1 MEIEKQN
8 RKPVPNENGHIPGWV
23 PVEKNSKQYCWHSSV
38 VNYEFGIALVL
49 RYHRDDP
56 GVLEISVVPL
66 SDLFE
71 QPLEPI
77 GTNINGNPY
86 GLGSKKY
93 PLHFLTPHRAF
104 QVGNLPTLKHNEPAV
119 LV

>member
-1 MEIEKQN
+1 M
-8 RKPVPNENGHIPGWV
+8 
-23 PVEKNSKQYCWHSSV
+23 
-38 VNYEFGIALVL
+38 NYEFGIALVL
-49 RYHRDDP
+49 RHHPDDP
-56 GVLEISVVPL
+56 GVLEISVAPL
-66 SDLFE
+66 SDLLE
-71 QPLEPI
+71 QTLEPI

-93 PLHFLTPHRAF
+93 PLHILTPHGAF